1 MSEILL
7 EAQIRKDLNK
17 KAKNVRKA
25 GLIPGIYYGHGELN
39 IPVQTTLTNL
49 RPIIYT
55 KDTHIISLKLDDGS
69 QHTCIVR
76 DIQFDP
82 VTDGVMHFDLLALK
96 ADEKVT
102 IEVPIVLKGTAKGVK
117 EGGMVQHALHKL
129 EVRCLPRYIP
139 ENISI
144 DISDLAIGDSVHVK
158 DITLA
163 EIEILESEET
173 TIVGVIPPT
182 VMKEPEPV
190 VEGIVEEPTEPELV
204 GRGKKED
211 EEESD
216 EK

>member
-1 MSEILL
+1 MSEIVL
-7 EAQIRKDLNK
+7 EAQIRKDLK
-17 KAKNVRKA
+17 KRAKSVRKR
-25 GLIPGIYYGHGELN
+25 GLIPGIYYGHGEKN
-39 IPVQTTLTNL
+39 VPVETTLTNL
-49 RPIIYT
+49 RPIVYT

-82 VTDGVMHFDLLALK
+82 VTDTITHFDLLALK

-102 IEVPIVLKGTAKGVK
+102 IEVPIILKGTAKGVK
-117 EGGMVQHALHKL
+117 DGGMVQHALHKL

-144 DISDLAIGDSVHVK
+144 DITELAIGDSVHVK
-158 DITLA
+158 DLSLQ
-163 EIEILESEET
+163 EIEILENEET

-190 VEGIVEEPTEPELV
+190 VESALEEPTEPELV
-204 GRGKKED
+204 GRGKKE
-211 EEESD
+211 EEES
-216 EK
+216 E